1 MSLQSSLKT
10 TASAARF
17 VFFISIW
24 LAIANWSKED
34 LPIGVAASVL
44 AVLISLSL
52 VQPTALRPRLAP
64 LVRLNLLFL
73 SSSILAGVDVARRA
87 LLPRLDLNPG
97 FVAVPFTLP
106 PGTSR
111 NAFLVHQSLQPGTLP
126 AGVEGDQLQV
136 HCLDTSQPVIE
147 SVAADE
153 ALLKKAID
161 RELKRSSRRRA

>member
-1 MSLQSSLKT
+1 MSRRTPFSIKAL
-10 TASAARF
+10 APRF
-17 VFFISIW
+17 AFFLCIW
-24 LAIANWSKED
+24 LIIANWKIAD
-34 LPIGVAASVL
+34 FPVGVAASALALWISLILIPGGDVSLRLVPL
-44 AVLISLSL
+44 AVLAFRSLS
-52 VQPTALRPRLAP
+52 
-64 LVRLNLLFL
+64 F
-73 SSSILAGVDVARRA
+73 SIIAGVDVARRA

-97 FVAVPFTLP
+97 FVAVPLTLQ

-161 RELKRSSRRRA
+161 RE